1 MRGAKGQE
9 PLSRQTADAN
19 AGDVPLSQGQSCIL
33 SPHVLPSYRWSQGS
47 VWCDNTQIQRPRLGL
62 GLGLGA
68 GPATQTN
75 QGWAGRRL
83 SSGAT

>member
-9 PLSRQTADAN
+9 PLGRQTADAN
-19 AGDVPLSQGQSCIL
+19 AGDVPRSQGQSCIL
-33 SPHVLPSYRWSQGS
+33 SPHVPPSYRWSQGS
-47 VWCDNTQIQRPRLGL
+47 AWCDHTQIQRPRL

-75 QGWAGRRL
+75 QGWAVWRL